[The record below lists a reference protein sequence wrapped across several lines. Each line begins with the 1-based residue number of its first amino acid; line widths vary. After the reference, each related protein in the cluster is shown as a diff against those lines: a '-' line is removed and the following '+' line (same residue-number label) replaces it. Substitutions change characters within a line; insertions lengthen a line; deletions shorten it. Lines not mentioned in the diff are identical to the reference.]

1 MSARRSIPLWL
12 KIAWTILVLIIV
24 PVYWRYYG
32 PKNFLWFSD
41 IALIVIAFA
50 LWLESRLLFSMMAV
64 GVLALE
70 LLWNFEFITRLIF
83 GASLFAMAEYMWDQS
98 IPLGVRLL
106 SLFHIPMPIVLI
118 WMLHRLGYDC
128 RAFVLQTALA
138 WIVLPLSYAFAGPD
152 NNINWVHG
160 LTPEPQQWMHP
171 LAFFAVLMIGA
182 PLVIYLPT
190 HVILARLFTRPDAGI
205 LKRVTLPA

>member
-1 MSARRSIPLWL
+1 MAQRGRIPLWL
-12 KIAWTILVLIIV
+12 KIAWTLLVIVIV

-41 IALIVIAFA
+41 IALLVIALA

-70 LLWNFEFITRLIF
+70 LLWNFEFITRLAL
-83 GASLFAMAEYMWDQS
+83 GASLFGMSAYMWDDS

-106 SLFHIPMPIVLI
+106 SLFHVPMPVVLI
-118 WMLHRLGYDC
+118 WALRKMGYDR
-128 RAFVLQTALA
+128 RALLLQTALA
-138 WIVLPLSYAFAGPD
+138 WIVLPLSYLLADPQ

-160 LTPEPQQWMHP
+160 LSLEPQQWMHP
-171 LAFFAVLMIGA
+171 IAFVALLMIAA
-182 PLVIYLPT
+182 PLLVYWPT
-190 HVILARLFTRPDAGI
+190 HVALGWVFRRGAESIHA
-205 LKRVTLPA
+205 